1 MGVRDVPPPVTPLV
15 MNIRN
20 YYVNEFPSD
29 DLGVEINKEANFES
43 LWIAI
48 RGDMVYEYIGVSD
61 SVIRERLFE
70 KFSELTGHTYDYIY
84 QEWLNA

>member
-1 MGVRDVPPPVTPLV
+1 

-29 DLGVEINKEANFES
+29 ELGLEIDPKANFES
-43 LWIAI
+43 LWLAI

-70 KFSELTGHTYDYIY
+70 KFSQLTGHNYDYIY

>member
-1 MGVRDVPPPVTPLV
+1 

-29 DLGVEINKEANFES
+29 DLGLEIDAKANFES
-43 LWIAI
+43 LWLAI

>member
-1 MGVRDVPPPVTPLV
+1 

-29 DLGVEINKEANFES
+29 ELGLEIDLNANFES
-43 LWIAI
+43 LWLAI

-61 SVIRERLFE
+61 SVIRERVFE

>member
-1 MGVRDVPPPVTPLV
+1 

-29 DLGVEINKEANFES
+29 ELGLEIDPKANFES
-43 LWIAI
+43 LWLAI

-61 SVIRERLFE
+61 SVVRERLFV
-70 KFSELTGHTYDYIY
+70 KFSELTGHDYDYIY
-84 QEWLNA
+84 QQWLNA

>member
-1 MGVRDVPPPVTPLV
+1 

-29 DLGVEINKEANFES
+29 ELGVEINSEANFES
-43 LWIAI
+43 LWLAI

-61 SVIRERLFE
+61 SVIRERIFE
-70 KFSELTGHTYDYIY
+70 KFSELTGHDYDYIY
-84 QEWLNA
+84 QQWLNA